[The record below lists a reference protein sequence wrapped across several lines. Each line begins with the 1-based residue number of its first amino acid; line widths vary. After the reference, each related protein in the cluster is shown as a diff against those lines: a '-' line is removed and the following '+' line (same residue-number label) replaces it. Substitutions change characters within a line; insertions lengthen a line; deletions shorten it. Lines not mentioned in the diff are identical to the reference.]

1 MTLEQFFD
9 MGGYARYVWPSYVL
23 TLLILG
29 WNLLAALQKTSQV
42 KAQTRRHLAHQGQ
55 TRPER

>member
-9 MGGYARYVWPSYVL
+9 MGGYARYVWPSYGL
-23 TLLILG
+23 TLLVLG

-42 KAQTRRHLAHQGQ
+42 KAQTRRHIARGS
-55 TRPER
+55 ER